1 MSNQSINLKEIID
14 VKLLQKIQDIFSN
27 ATGMASITADAD
39 GNYITRQSNFTE
51 FCIKY
56 TRGSKEGLKRCCEC
70 DLKGGKQSQ
79 KSKKE
84 SCYFCHAGLMDFAA
98 PIVIDG
104 VLVGSVIGGQV
115 LPQEPDEEKFRKI
128 AVELG
133 INPDEYIRALRK
145 VKIVP
150 EARIRASA
158 ELLYVIVNII
168 SKFWYQQWL
177 IKNTSYEFE
186 NSLSNIS
193 STIEEVGSFHKDI
206 VQSQDKLEKEI
217 QMIENVAKN
226 IDKVL
231 ISIKSISDQIKMLG
245 LNASIEA
252 ARVGEAGRGFAVV
265 SNEIHKLSEKSKETV
280 NQISDFTVEINK
292 IVNVVLD
299 LSKENTSKSDKQ
311 SNMMEQILQE
321 SISLNSSA
329 HELLNVSKQ

>member
-14 VKLLQKIQDIFSN
+14 VKLLQKVQDIFSN

-39 GNYITRQSNFTE
+39 GNYITKQSNFTE

-70 DLKGGKQSQ
+70 DLKGGEQSQ
-79 KSKKE
+79 KSRKE

-128 AVELG
+128 AAELG

-186 NSLSNIS
+186 NSLSSIS
-193 STIEEVGSFHKDI
+193 STINEVGSFHKDI
-206 VQSQDKLEKEI
+206 SQSQTELEKEI

-299 LSKENTSKSDKQ
+299 LSKETTSKSSKQ
-311 SNMMEQILQE
+311 SNMMEQILQK
-321 SISLNSSA
+321 SISLNDSA
-329 HELLNVSKQ
+329 HKLINVSK